1 MECYQYDCF
10 RSNRWTF
17 AVGAMYA
24 EQVLSSHSEV
34 VPSLEGLKQNNFRMI
49 EDFVTLTARS
59 WFHNLATGIEP
70 NYM

>member
-1 MECYQYDCF
+1 M
-10 RSNRWTF
+10 
-17 AVGAMYA
+17 GAMYA